1 VKILVLGGTVFL
13 SRAIGAA
20 AVRRGHEVTCAHRGR
35 SGLGPVGVTD
45 VFLDRDV
52 DRDGDGGIAAL
63 VGHRYDAVVDVAAQD
78 PRWVAEAV
86 DVLGAAAGHWTFVSS
101 VSAYADASTPG
112 RDASA
117 ERVPP
122 LDGETPEQ
130 ERYARAKRSSED
142 VVLQALGEKA
152 FVVRP
157 GLVVGPGDPTDRYG
171 YWPARFTRGG
181 PVVVPDVLDAPTQV
195 IDVDDLAAWVVTA
208 AEHRLVAQLDA
219 VAPPQPLREVL
230 AGSGGGEHE
239 LVGVSQ
245 ERLGELGVRP
255 WSGPRSLPLW
265 VPQPEMAGFG
275 ARDVS
280 ASLAAGLVLR
290 PLAET
295 AQRALDHERDLGP
308 ERQRRSG
315 LSAAEEREVLR
326 ALA

>member
-1 VKILVLGGTVFL
+1 VKLLVLGGTVFV
-13 SRAIGAA
+13 SRAIAVT

-35 SGLGPVGVTD
+35 SGLGPTGVTD
-45 VFLDRDV
+45 VVLDRDE
-52 DRDGDGGIAAL
+52 DGDGGIAAL
-63 VGHRYDAVVDVAAQD
+63 ADHRYDAVVDVATQD
-78 PRWVAEAV
+78 PGWVADAIAL
-86 DVLGAAAGHWTFVSS
+86 LGGSTGHWTFVSS
-101 VSAYADASTPG
+101 VSAYADAATPG
-112 RDASA
+112 QDAGA

-122 LDGETPEQ
+122 LDDDTPADEH
-130 ERYARAKRSSED
+130 YARAKRSSED
-142 VVLQALGEKA
+142 VVLQAVGEKA

-181 PVVVPDVLDAPTQV
+181 PVLVPDVLDAPTQV
-195 IDVDDLAAWVVTA
+195 LDVDDLAAWVVTA

-219 VAPPQPLREVL
+219 VGRPRPLGEVL
-230 AGSGGGEHE
+230 DESSGTGAE
-239 LVGVSQ
+239 LVAVSQ
-245 ERLGELGVRP
+245 ARLAELDVRP

-295 AQRALDHERDLGP
+295 ARRVLAHERVLGLDR
-308 ERQRRSG
+308 ERRSG
-315 LSAAEEREVLR
+315 LSRADEQHVLR
-326 ALA
+326 ALG